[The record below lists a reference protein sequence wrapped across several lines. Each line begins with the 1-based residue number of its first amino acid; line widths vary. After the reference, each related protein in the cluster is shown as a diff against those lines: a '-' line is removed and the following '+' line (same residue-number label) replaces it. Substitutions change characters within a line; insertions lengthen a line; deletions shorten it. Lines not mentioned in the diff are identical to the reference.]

1 MKIVVLGDHEAWENI
16 QAAAGGVEWVR
27 AEDAIDFFEDTDAD
41 AYFNLDQDSSEL
53 DYSEIGKPVFI
64 SSITSTL
71 AEGSFAPNVIRIN
84 GWPGFLEKER
94 WEAAGQISP
103 EAENILSS
111 IGKKIIALKDEPGF
125 ISPRVIA
132 MIINEAFYANGEG
145 VSSEEDIDIA
155 MKLGTNYPYG
165 PFEWSRKIGLK
176 NIYSLLQKLAEADS
190 RYTPAPAL
198 RAAVNELS

>member
-16 QAAAGGVEWVR
+16 QAGVSGVEWIR

-53 DYSEIGKPVFI
+53 DYSDISKPVFI
-64 SSITSTL
+64 SSITTTL
-71 AEGSFAPNVIRIN
+71 AERSFKPNVIRIN
-84 GWPGFLEKER
+84 GWAGFLEKEK
-94 WEAAGQISP
+94 WEVAGQLSAD
-103 EAENILSS
+103 AESVLSS
-111 IGKKIIALKDEPGF
+111 IGKKSIGLKDEPGF

-176 NIYSLLQKLAEADS
+176 HIYSLLQKLAEADS

-198 RAAVNELS
+198 QAAVKELP

>member
-1 MKIVVLGDHEAWENI
+1 MKIVVLGDHEAWEI
-16 QAAAGGVEWVR
+16 IRETGSDIEWVR

-53 DYSEIGKPVFI
+53 DYSEITKPVFI
-64 SSITSTL
+64 SSITATL
-71 AEGSFAPNVIRIN
+71 SERSFNSNVIRIN
-84 GWPGFLEKER
+84 GWPGFLEKEK
-94 WEAAGQISP
+94 WEVAGTIS
-103 EAENILSS
+103 EEVKTVLSS
-111 IGKKIIALKDEPGF
+111 IGKNFIAVKDEPGF

-165 PFEWSRKIGLK
+165 PFEWSKKIGLK
-176 NIYSLLQKLAEADS
+176 NIYLLLQTLAGTDI

-198 RAAVNELS
+198 QAAVNELP

>member
-1 MKIVVLGDHEAWENI
+1 MKIVVLGDHEAWEI
-16 QAAAGGVEWVR
+16 IRSTGSGIEWIR

-53 DYSEIGKPVFI
+53 DYSEITKPVFI
-64 SSITSTL
+64 SSITATL
-71 AEGSFAPNVIRIN
+71 SERPFKPNVIRIN
-84 GWPGFLEKER
+84 GWPGFLEKEK
-94 WEAAGQISP
+94 WEIAGTISP
-103 EAENILSS
+103 EAEKVLSS
-111 IGKKIIALKDEPGF
+111 IGKNYIALKDQPGF

-165 PFEWSRKIGLK
+165 PFEWSKKIGLK
-176 NIYSLLQKLAEADS
+176 NILLLLQTLADTDI

-198 RAAVNELS
+198 QAAVNELS

>member
-1 MKIVVLGDHEAWENI
+1 MKIVVLGDHEAWEI
-16 QAAAGGVEWVR
+16 IRSTGSDIEWVR

-41 AYFNLDQDSSEL
+41 AYFNFDQDSSEL
-53 DYSEIGKPVFI
+53 DYSEITKPVFI
-64 SSITSTL
+64 SSITTTL
-71 AEGSFAPNVIRIN
+71 SERAFKPNVIRVN
-84 GWPGFLEKER
+84 GWPGFLEKEK
-94 WEAAGQISP
+94 WEVAGTIGP
-103 EAENILSS
+103 EAEKVLSL
-111 IGKKIIALKDEPGF
+111 IGKNFIALKDEPGF

-165 PFEWSRKIGLK
+165 PFEWSKKIGLK
-176 NIYSLLQKLAEADS
+176 NILLLLQTLAGTDI

-198 RAAVNELS
+198 QAAVNELS